1 MKGGAA
7 ASVAVPLELL
17 HARHSR
23 PWFRSA
29 ETGYMDTAG
38 LPLAEMDPAQIK
50 SIALKAID
58 AARQAGADYA
68 DVRLSRTSS
77 QTFYVG
83 ATVMIGGV
91 SDSQYAAISV
101 RALVNGVWGFAASSV
116 WTEDEA
122 IALANSAV
130 SQARAVSGVLPPEPP
145 VEMPAIPAVEGQ
157 WQTPIQ
163 IDPFLIPEREKID
176 FLTSW
181 MEGANHIR
189 RGVSHGVSTMRFSK
203 QLKVL
208 ATTDGSYVTQTLY
221 ASGGEFP
228 IYVSNPD
235 WRQSGSISLGADGLE
250 RSGAGWELFLQA
262 RIPDQFERLVAEG
275 EEILK
280 YSPSATAVGRFDVI
294 LDALTTARI
303 FDATLG
309 VALEPDRILGRT
321 NYHAPGTYL
330 RPPLERV
337 IGSRQASP
345 LLNVSANRHK
355 EGGLATVMWDEE
367 GVEPSD
373 FSLIKEGRVT
383 ELPLTREQAAW
394 LPQGRSNGSAGA
406 DSAIRM
412 PFQTAPNYVIESGSD
427 AVSLQEMIADTRRG
441 YLIHRGFP
449 RMDFQSRSGTI
460 ASPLVRHIINGKLF
474 APAINAIAFVE
485 MPQFWR
491 SLDRVGSSVEQKGI
505 DISRFKGS
513 PFGQTSHTIWS
524 VPVRLRNV
532 PVGDG
537 MRRL

>member
-1 MKGGAA
+1 M
-7 ASVAVPLELL
+7 PLEFL

-23 PWFRSA
+23 PWFRA
-29 ETGYMDTAG
+29 DATGYDATGYSDSASLTM
-38 LPLAEMDPAQIK
+38 AEMDPAQIR

-83 ATVMIGGV
+83 STVMIGGV
-91 SDSQYAAISV
+91 TDSQYAAIGV

-116 WTEDEA
+116 WTVDEA
-122 IALANSAV
+122 VSLADSAV
-130 SQARAVSGVLPPEPP
+130 AQARAVSAVLPPPTP
-145 VEMPAIPAVEGQ
+145 VEMPAIPAVQGHWE
-157 WQTPIQ
+157 TPIQ

-181 MEGANHIR
+181 MESANHIR
-189 RGVSHGVSTMRFSK
+189 RGVSHGVSHMRFSK

-208 ATTDGSYVTQTLY
+208 ATTDGSYITQTLY

-228 IYVSNPD
+228 IYISNPD

-262 RIPDQFERLVAEG
+262 RIPDQFERLVEEG
-275 EEILK
+275 EEILR
-280 YSPSATAVGRFDVI
+280 YTPSATTVGRFDVI
-294 LDALTTARI
+294 LDAFTTARL

-309 VALEPDRILGRT
+309 VAIEPERIMGRT

-337 IGSRQASP
+337 VGSRQASP
-345 LLNVSANRHK
+345 LLNVSATRRK
-355 EGGLATVMWDEE
+355 EGGLATVKWDEE

-373 FSLIKEGRVT
+373 FSLIKAGRVA

-394 LPQGRSNGSAGA
+394 LPQGRANGSAGA

-412 PFQTAPNYVIESGSD
+412 PFQTAPNYVIEPGSD
-427 AVSLQEMIADTRRG
+427 AVSIEEMITDTRRG
-441 YLIHRGFP
+441 YIIRRGYP
-449 RMDFQSRSGTI
+449 RMDFQSRSGTV
-460 ASPLVRHIINGKLF
+460 AAPLVRHIVNGKLF
-474 APAINAIAFVE
+474 APAINAIAYVD
-485 MPQFWR
+485 MPQFWH
-491 SLDRVGSSVEQKGI
+491 SLDRVGNSAEQRAI

-532 PVGDG
+532 AVGDG